1 MVGSLCMS
9 PYSLLPFP
17 LPSPP
22 TSTRAEMPLRL
33 LGGDVLG
40 LERTRQDRRPSTVSV
55 VTHLSEDRL
64 HQLTGLC
71 AALVIDDDS
80 GPRGTAVLTVCAAVL
95 VQDRNGCARVLRA
108 VRALPGIGQQLIIR
122 VQCFARVPL
131 LQGVAFRRSTKDL
144 PQLCWYP
151 INQLRNRALAQAETD
166 LVLICDVDFR
176 PCQRLARFAR
186 GASETVLLKRASYRL
201 NCVVLPAFEVPVQ
214 EYEGDDFGGDRSS
227 IIDGGCQIT
236 NNQKAS
242 EEKRAIRMPEKS
254 FWIKTLGSKF
264 GLLEQ
269 WNKGYVRPFASEVW
283 PQGHRATNFDK
294 WKGAHAPYEAVYEE
308 GFEPFVIMNRLL
320 VPTFDE
326 RFEGYGRNKVLDV
339 VLSNWVIQRCS

>member
-1 MVGSLCMS
+1 M
-9 PYSLLPFP
+9 
-17 LPSPP
+17 
-22 TSTRAEMPLRL
+22 TLRL

-40 LERTRQDRRPSTVSV
+40 LERNRQDRRTSTVSI

-71 AALVIDDDS
+71 AALIFGDS
-80 GPRGTAVLTVCAAVL
+80 GSRGAAVLTVCAAVL
-95 VQDRNGCARVLRA
+95 VQSRIGSTRVLRA
-108 VRALPGIGQQLIIR
+108 VRALPGIGQQFIIR

-131 LQGVAFRRSTKDL
+131 LQGFAFRRTTKDL

-151 INQLRNRALAQAETD
+151 INQLRNKALAQAETD

-176 PCQRLARFAR
+176 PCQRLLARFAH
-186 GASETVLLKRASYRL
+186 GAGETALLKRASCRL
-201 NCVVLPAFEVPVQ
+201 NCVVLPAFEVSVQ
-214 EYEGDDFGGDRSS
+214 EYEE
-227 IIDGGCQIT
+227 DGCEGIRVVDAGCQT
-236 NNQKAS
+236 TSNHKAA
-242 EEKRAIRMPEKS
+242 EENTAIAMPERS
-254 FWIKTLGSKF
+254 FWTKTLGSKL
-264 GLLEQ
+264 GLLDQ
-269 WNKGYVRPFASEVW
+269 WNKGLVLPFASQVW

-294 WKGAHAPYEAVYEE
+294 WKGAHASYEAVYEE

-339 VLSNWVIQRCS
+339 VQY